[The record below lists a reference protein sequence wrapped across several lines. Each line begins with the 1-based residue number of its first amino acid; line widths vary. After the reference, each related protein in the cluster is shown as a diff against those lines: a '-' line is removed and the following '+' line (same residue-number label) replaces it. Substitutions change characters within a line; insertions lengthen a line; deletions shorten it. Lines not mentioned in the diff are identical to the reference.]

1 ARLWRIVAAGVA
13 HAVMD
18 GVVPVV
24 IVIRRYSVPAA
35 ILRLERVVR
44 PTNSGVRA
52 CNNNPLAAKSERP
65 DIMRVRVS
73 NAGFDRRRS
82 SGLQR
87 RLLDRTGLRKVVVDK
102 WVPLHTCDV
111 WSGR

>member
-1 ARLWRIVAAGVA
+1 
-13 HAVMD
+13 MD
-18 GVVPVV
+18 GVLPGV
-24 IVIRRYSVPAA
+24 ILNHIHSVPAA

-44 PTNSGVRA
+44 PANAGVRA

-65 DIMRVRVS
+65 DIRRVRVS
-73 NAGFDRRRS
+73 NAGFNRRRS

-111 WSGR
+111 WPGR